1 MVAPGLTPRSNADR
15 IKNDRRD
22 ALKLCR
28 LARAGELTAIHVPD
42 ALDEAMRDW
51 VRTREDAVDM
61 QRQARQRFA
70 ALLLRNNI
78 RYSKKTTWTEAHRRW
93 VAELGDLSRFA
104 SARELM
110 GYLGLVPSQDSSGA
124 RRRQAREVVPKKLK
138 PAFARPLHL
147 KLYVAI
153 SPIDGRS
160 HTCVGRWQLGFD
172 RERPPQVL

>member
-28 LARAGELTAIHVPD
+28 LSRAGELTAIHVPD

-70 ALLLRNNI
+70 ALLLREREKMARII
-78 RYSKKTTWTEAHRRW
+78 RDAKIKA
-93 VAELGDLSRFA
+93 D
-104 SARELM
+104 
-110 GYLGLVPSQDSSGA
+110 
-124 RRRQAREVVPKKLK
+124 
-138 PAFARPLHL
+138 
-147 KLYVAI
+147 
-153 SPIDGRS
+153 
-160 HTCVGRWQLGFD
+160 
-172 RERPPQVL
+172 

>member
-1 MVAPGLTPRSNADR
+1 MESTAKELVFVYEAGPSGFWIYRFLRARGHPCWVVAPGLTPRSNADR

-93 VAELGDLSRFA
+93 VAEL
-104 SARELM
+104 
-110 GYLGLVPSQDSSGA
+110 
-124 RRRQAREVVPKKLK
+124 KL
-138 PAFARPLHL
+138 PHR
-147 KLYVAI
+147 
-153 SPIDGRS
+153 G
-160 HTCVGRWQLGFD
+160 
-172 RERPPQVL
+172 

>member
-22 ALKLCR
+22 ALSLCR

-61 QRQARQRFA
+61 QPQARQRFA

-93 VAELGDLSRFA
+93 VAEL
-104 SARELM
+104 
-110 GYLGLVPSQDSSGA
+110 
-124 RRRQAREVVPKKLK
+124 
-138 PAFARPLHL
+138 
-147 KLYVAI
+147 
-153 SPIDGRS
+153 
-160 HTCVGRWQLGFD
+160 
-172 RERPPQVL
+172 